1 MYPVLIAACAGVVT
15 ASAHLSSLMALDTSQ
30 VWAGQWWRI
39 LTGHLAHLT
48 WRQYAVDAPVFIGL
62 YSVYRNKSGAVS
74 ALVLSLF
81 AAATVSLAVM
91 AAGLH
96 QVYGG
101 LSGVSC
107 AAVTAILCS
116 MMYERPRQ
124 VFPYLMSAMF
134 CCYLLFMGGIAGGV
148 EVAQEGHLA
157 GAASGII
164 FANCEIW
171 LRRLNVQGP
180 NLVGAN
186 GGGVREG

>member
-39 LTGHLAHLT
+39 LSGHLAHLT

-62 YSVYRNKSGAVS
+62 YSIYRKRSGAVS

-81 AAATVSLAVM
+81 AAVTVSLAVM
-91 AAGLH
+91 LAGRH

-107 AAVTAILCS
+107 AAVTALLCS
-116 MMYERPRQ
+116 MINERPRQ
-124 VFPYLMSAMF
+124 AFPYLMSAMF
-134 CCYLLFMGGIAGGV
+134 CSYLLFMGGLAGGV
-148 EVAQEGHLA
+148 EVAQEAHLT
-157 GAASGII
+157 GAASGVL
-164 FANCEIW
+164 FANCEMW
-171 LRRLNVQGP
+171 LRRLNVQGR
-180 NLVGAN
+180 NRLGTN
-186 GGGVREG
+186 GCAVRER